1 MSPESELNDRGVY
14 RIAVGAI
21 GLALIVVL
29 AGLCVI
35 VALGIGEKEI
45 PQGLW
50 TAASALAGGLLGL
63 LAPQPTSSSAKEEKK
78 VEGPMKWWEV
88 LWKSLVRA
96 EKIFI
101 RDVWAN
107 RTVIALF
114 VIFGVSVGFGVAENS
129 GQLQSLAAA
138 SGAAL
143 VGLLA
148 PAPGANKKSTDG

>member
-1 MSPESELNDRGVY
+1 MSPGSELNDRGVY

-29 AGLCVI
+29 VGLCVI
-35 VALGIGEKEI
+35 VALGFSEKEI

-63 LAPQPTSSSAKEEKK
+63 LAPQPTPPSAAKSEGAGAQVGGGKAFAKK
-78 VEGPMKWWEV
+78 AAGVVTIIVKDAWE
-88 LWKSLVRA
+88 
-96 EKIFI
+96 
-101 RDVWAN
+101 N
-107 RTVIALF
+107 RTVIVLLA
-114 VIFGVSVGFGVAENS
+114 IFGVSVGFGVAENS
-129 GQLQSLAAA
+129 GQLQALAAA

-148 PAPGANKKSTDG
+148 PAPGASKKSADG